1 VSRALTRPGTSKLN
15 PIEETPLNKPIILAA
30 AASFLLI
37 STGIAAAQSHDIA
50 ILNGR
55 VMDPETGYDQIA
67 NVGIDNGWITTI
79 TEAPIEGE
87 RVIDA
92 RGLVVAPGFIDT
104 HFHSVDPFATK
115 LVVADGVT
123 TGMDLEAGSAP
134 VGEWYAQKDASG
146 WQVNYGTTSG
156 MITNRILV
164 HDPEVEI
171 TAPMDAAFGSHYLD
185 KAALDGTPGWSVT
198 RSSIEQMNQIMSLM
212 DEDLRQGA
220 IGIGVSAA
228 YMARGMSSYEQ
239 FLAQKVAANYGRLS
253 SVHTRFHLNTETPT
267 EAPIGLS
274 EVLANAMALNA
285 PLLLAHDNDY
295 GWWENEEKLRLA
307 REQGY
312 NVWAEYYPFE
322 AGSTFVSADF
332 LRPELWEG
340 VQGYKYEETVY
351 DPGQDKFLTKDEYLQ
366 MVKEK
371 PGYFVVVFLP
381 KRKEWMKHWLT
392 IPHMTVAS
400 DAMPGVDAEGNFLPW
415 DADVS
420 KYAGHPRTA
429 GSFSKTLQLA
439 RDADVPLMFTLSQLS
454 YWTAKHLGDTGLKA
468 MQQRGRVQAGMVAD
482 LTLFDP
488 VTVASRATYKVGEN
502 GLPPVGIPYVIV
514 NGTVVVD
521 GGEVLDVRPGQ
532 PIRFPVEEKGR
543 FVPISPGGWLSENTI
558 SDQIVPHMDDSGAG
572 QMVGGHKH

>member
-1 VSRALTRPGTSKLN
+1 MKMTSHRFTATFFALL
-15 PIEETPLNKPIILAA
+15 LALPA
-30 AASFLLI
+30 CSQESQESQEYDLVI
-37 STGIAAAQSHDIA
+37 N
-50 ILNGR
+50 NGR
-55 VMDPETGYDQIA
+55 VMDPETNYDKVA
-67 NVGIDNGWITTI
+67 NVGITGGKIAVI
-79 TEAPIEGE
+79 TEDAITGQET
-87 RVIDA
+87 IDA
-92 RGLVVAPGFIDT
+92 SGLVVAPGFIDT

-156 MITNRILV
+156 MIANRIFV

-171 TAPMDAAFGSHYLD
+171 TAPMDAALGRHYID
-185 KAALDGTPGWSVT
+185 EAALDGTTGWSVT
-198 RSSIEQMNQIMSLM
+198 RSSIDQMNQIMSLM

-220 IGIGVSAA
+220 IGIGFGAA

-312 NVWAEYYPFE
+312 NVWAEYYPYE

-332 LRPELWEG
+332 LRPELWEA

-351 DPGQDKFLTKDEYLQ
+351 DPGEDKFLTKDEYLQ

-371 PGYFVVVFLP
+371 PGYFVVVFLL
-381 KRKEWMKHWLT
+381 KRQEWMKHWLT
-392 IPHMTVAS
+392 IPHMVVAS
-400 DAMPGVDAEGNFLPW
+400 DAMPGTDAEGNFLPW
-415 DADVS
+415 DADIS

-439 RDADVPLMFTLSQLS
+439 RDAGVPLMFTLSQLS
-454 YWTAKHLGDTGLKA
+454 YWTAKHLGDTGLKS
-468 MQQRGRVQAGMVAD
+468 MQQRGRVQEGMVAD

-488 VTVASRATYKVGEN
+488 VTVESRATYKVGEN

-543 FVPISPGGWLSENTI
+543 FEPISPDGWLNENTI
-558 SDQIVPHMDDSGAG
+558 SDKIVPHMDNSGAG
-572 QMVGGHKH
+572 QMVGGQKN